1 LQFFRSGGVSMCLTL
16 LWSGGGVDSDQ
27 SPNNTAT
34 STATNT
40 ATSTA
45 NDHNRRVEQE
55 RWECAQELLMRTLH
69 DVGTKSAS
77 TARYMV
83 ALLTNR

>member
-1 LQFFRSGGVSMCLTL
+1 MQFFRSGGVSMCLTL

-34 STATNT
+34 NTATN
-40 ATSTA
+40 TA